1 MVRLTVVGI
10 GARPL
15 GERARK
21 AVLAAD
27 VIVGTRRMCETFS
40 RYAEFADVSPK
51 VRQASTI
58 GAAITSC
65 REAAEKGAAWCSSAS
80 GDPLFFGAGRRAIE
94 EFGRKDVEV
103 IPDVSS
109 LQVAFSRIGT
119 AWDDALLVSFHGSSD
134 PARRKRLR
142 YSPEDLPGLLA
153 GHAAIAA
160 LTDKEHGPAEI
171 ARALQGASDLW
182 PSLTMHVC
190 ERLGFDDERI
200 TEGPP
205 AALESLSFKEPLVVI
220 VTRDEDART
229 TARPVFGLKE
239 DEIAHSGGLI
249 TKE

>member
-1 MVRLTVVGI
+1 MARLTVVGI

-15 GERARK
+15 DERARK

-27 VIVGTRRMCETFS
+27 VIVGTRRMCETFA
-40 RYAEFADVSPK
+40 RYAEFADVAPK
-51 VRQASTI
+51 VRQARTI

-65 REAAEKGAAWCSSAS
+65 REAVEKGAAVVLLAS
-80 GDPLFFGAGRRAIE
+80 GDPLFFGAGRRALE
-94 EFGRKDVEV
+94 EFGRKSVDV

-109 LQVAFSRIGT
+109 LQVAFSRIGI

-134 PARRKRLR
+134 PDRRKRLR
-142 YSPEDLPGLLA
+142 YSPSDLPGLLT

-171 ARALQGASDLW
+171 ARALQGAADLW

-220 VTRDEDART
+220 VTRDEDAQT
-229 TARPVFGLKE
+229 DSAACLRPEGRR
-239 DEIAHSGGLI
+239 DRPSGRPHHQ
-249 TKE
+249 E